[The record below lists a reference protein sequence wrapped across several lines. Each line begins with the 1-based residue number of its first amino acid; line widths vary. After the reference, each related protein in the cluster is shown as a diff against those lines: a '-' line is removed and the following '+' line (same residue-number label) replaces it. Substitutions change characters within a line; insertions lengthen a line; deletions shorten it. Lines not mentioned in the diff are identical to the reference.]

1 MRDTEHEDQAH
12 SLLRIR
18 PAITDGFEYRVSR
31 TWLHCH
37 RLRTYCVYYRRGRDA
52 RVQESVAQLEQHQD
66 RYLANANIG

>member
-1 MRDTEHEDQAH
+1 MKPIVYYGFGLLLLMVLNTELAG
-12 SLLRIR
+12 R
-18 PAITDGFEYRVSR
+18 G
-31 TWLHCH
+31 LHCH